1 MSEPASRILLVD
13 DEPALIAVLEPALR
27 AAGYI
32 VSIAADGAAALRQLD
47 ETEPQLMLLDLGLPD
62 LDGKDVIELVRQ
74 RSDVPII
81 ILSARHQ
88 ENEKVAALDRGA
100 DDYVNKPFEIGEL
113 MARIRVALRRSQA
126 TRSVPVE
133 VTAGDLKVE
142 LGARRVSIEGEVVK
156 LSPKEW
162 KLLQELSLSAGQ
174 VVPHQRLLAAVW
186 SNKVTDQQYL
196 RIYVGLL
203 RQKLEADAS
212 RPVHIRTEPGI
223 GYRLAA
229 PVGQEVHVKFAQ

>member
-74 RSDVPII
+74 RSDMPII

-88 ENEKVAALDRGA
+88 ENEKIAALDRGA

-212 RPVHIRTEPGI
+212 RPVYIRTEPGI

-229 PVGQEVHVKFAQ
+229 PRGQEVDVKFA

>member
-1 MSEPASRILLVD
+1 MPEPAGRILLVD
-13 DEPALIAVLEPALR
+13 DEPALIAVLDPALR

-62 LDGKDVIELVRQ
+62 TDGKDVIKLVRQ

-81 ILSARHQ
+81 VLSARHQ
-88 ENEKVAALDRGA
+88 ENEKIAALDRGA
-100 DDYVNKPFEIGEL
+100 DDYVNKPFVIGEL

-133 VTAGDLKVE
+133 VTAGDLKIE

-229 PVGQEVHVKFAQ
+229 PRDQEVQVKFAQ

>member
-1 MSEPASRILLVD
+1 MSEPAGRILLVD
-13 DEPALIAVLEPALR
+13 DEPALIAVLEPSLR

-47 ETEPQLMLLDLGLPD
+47 ETESELMLLDLGLPD
-62 LDGKDVIELVRQ
+62 LDGKDVIDLVRQ

-88 ENEKVAALDRGA
+88 ENEKIAALDRGA

-126 TRSVPVE
+126 SRSVPVE

-174 VVPHQRLLAAVW
+174 VVPHQRLLAAAW

-229 PVGQEVHVKFAQ
+229 PMGQEVQVKFAR

>member
-1 MSEPASRILLVD
+1 
-13 DEPALIAVLEPALR
+13 
-27 AAGYI
+27 
-32 VSIAADGAAALRQLD
+32 
-47 ETEPQLMLLDLGLPD
+47 
-62 LDGKDVIELVRQ
+62 
-74 RSDVPII
+74 
-81 ILSARHQ
+81 
-88 ENEKVAALDRGA
+88 
-100 DDYVNKPFEIGEL
+100 

-133 VTAGDLKVE
+133 VTAGDLKIE

-229 PVGQEVHVKFAQ
+229 PRGQEVQVKFAQ

>member
-1 MSEPASRILLVD
+1 MSEPAGRILLVD

-62 LDGKDVIELVRQ
+62 TDGKDVIELVRQ

-81 ILSARHQ
+81 VLSARHQ
-88 ENEKVAALDRGA
+88 ENEKIAALDRGA

-133 VTAGDLKVE
+133 VTAGELTIE

-229 PVGQEVHVKFAQ
+229 PAGCEVEVKFA

>member
-1 MSEPASRILLVD
+1 MSEPAGRILLVD

-62 LDGKDVIELVRQ
+62 TDGKDVIELVRQ

-81 ILSARHQ
+81 VLSARHQ
-88 ENEKVAALDRGA
+88 ENEKIAALDRGA

-133 VTAGDLKVE
+133 VSAGDLKIE
-142 LGARRVSIEGEVVK
+142 LGARRLSIEGEVVK

-186 SNKVTDQQYL
+186 SNKVTDQQHL

-229 PVGQEVHVKFAQ
+229 PGGQEVDVKFA

>member
-1 MSEPASRILLVD
+1 MSEPAGRILLVD
-13 DEPALIAVLEPALR
+13 DEPALIAILEPALR

-32 VSIAADGAAALRQLD
+32 VSIAADGAAALRQLE

-62 LDGKDVIELVRQ
+62 TDGKDVIDLIRQ

-81 ILSARHQ
+81 VLSARHQ
-88 ENEKVAALDRGA
+88 ENEKIAALDRGA
-100 DDYVNKPFEIGEL
+100 DDYVHKPFEIGEL

-126 TRSVPVE
+126 ARSVPVE
-133 VTAGDLKVE
+133 VTAGDLKIE
-142 LGARRVSIEGEVVK
+142 LESRRVSIEGQMVK

-229 PVGQEVHVKFAQ
+229 PGGQEVQVKFAQ

>member
-1 MSEPASRILLVD
+1 MSEPAGRILLVD
-13 DEPALIAVLEPALR
+13 DEPALIAVLEPSLR

-47 ETEPQLMLLDLGLPD
+47 ETESELMLLDLGLPD
-62 LDGKDVIELVRQ
+62 LDGKDVIDLVRQ

-88 ENEKVAALDRGA
+88 ENEKIAALDRGA

-126 TRSVPVE
+126 SRSVPVE

-229 PVGQEVHVKFAQ
+229 PGGQEVQVKFAQ

>member
-1 MSEPASRILLVD
+1 MSNRAERILLVD

-47 ETEPQLMLLDLGLPD
+47 EAEPQLILLDLGLPD
-62 LDGKDVIELVRQ
+62 IDGKDVIALLRQ

-81 ILSARHQ
+81 VVSARHQ
-88 ENEKVAALDRGA
+88 ENEKVSALDRGA

-126 TRSVPVE
+126 TRSVPIE
-133 VTAGDLKVE
+133 VNAGSLRIE
-142 LGARRVSIEGEVVK
+142 LAKRRVSIEGETVK

-174 VVPHQRLLAAVW
+174 VVSHQRLLAAGW
-186 SNKVTDQQYL
+186 SSSVTDQQYL
-196 RIYVGLL
+196 RIYIGLL

-212 RPVHIRTEPGI
+212 RPVHVLTEPGI

-229 PVGQEVHVKFAQ
+229 PFGKEVEVRFA

>member
-88 ENEKVAALDRGA
+88 ENEKIAALDRGA

-142 LGARRVSIEGEVVK
+142 LGARRVSIESEVVK

-229 PVGQEVHVKFAQ
+229 PRGQEVDVKFA